1 MEQFRVLL
9 VDAAPGPLLGRELER
24 LLGHG
29 LAVTLNLRRVAD
41 RAAVLAEWG
50 DRVEFTDFD
59 PFDEAALLA
68 GTVRDGLGHH
78 AVKSRAGVPLRA
90 AFLAGAAR
98 PGLAHPLRVIG
109 RAGAGTD
116 HVDLAAAARH
126 GVTVTHTPGSNADA
140 VAEFAL
146 AQLLTLTRDIRSYD
160 AAAHRGEWRAPVTP
174 PPELSELTLG
184 IVGAGRIGLALAGRA
199 GALGMDVQALARH
212 RDAARAPRPGLASVS
227 APGPAPAFRSAARPA
242 PAPAPA
248 SMSDPRPAPA
258 LASTS
263 TPRPASV
270 PASAS
275 APCPAPAS
283 VPAPARASVSA
294 PGPAPALTS
303 AARPAPAPASMSA
316 PRPAPALAS
325 TQAPRPVLTLPELL
339 ATSDVVSLHLP
350 LTPETRGLIGRA
362 ELALMR
368 PGAIL
373 LNTARG
379 GIVDEQA
386 LADALRDP
394 AHPLAAAAVDTFE
407 HEHAAFASPLHGLP
421 NALLTPH
428 IAGMTRGAMATAA
441 LRCADHMAALLA
453 GRPDGIP
460 VATA

>member
-41 RAAVLAEWG
+41 RAAVRAEWG

-90 AFLAGAAR
+90 AFLAGVAG
-98 PGLAHPLRVIG
+98 PGPAHPLRVIG

-116 HVDLAAAARH
+116 HVDLTAAARH

-160 AAAHRGEWRAPVTP
+160 AAAHRGEWRAPMTP

-212 RDAARAPRPGLASVS
+212 RDAARAPRP
-227 APGPAPAFRSAARPA
+227 AR
-242 PAPAPA
+242 
-248 SMSDPRPAPA
+248 
-258 LASTS
+258 ASTS
-263 TPRPASV
+263 MPRPASV

-275 APCPAPAS
+275 APCPAPA
-283 VPAPARASVSA
+283 PARASVSA
-294 PGPAPALTS
+294 PGPAPASTS
-303 AARPAPAPASMSA
+303 AARPAPAPAPMSA
-316 PRPAPALAS
+316 PHPAPALAS

>member
-1 MEQFRVLL
+1 MEPFRVLL

-29 LAVTLNLRRVAD
+29 LAVTLNLRRVTD
-41 RAAVLAEWG
+41 RAAVRAEWG

-68 GTVRDGLGHH
+68 GAVRDGLGHH

-90 AFLAGAAR
+90 AFLAGAAG
-98 PGLAHPLRVIG
+98 PGPAHRLRVIG

-126 GVTVTHTPGSNADA
+126 GVAVTHTPGSNADA

-146 AQLLTLTRDIRSYD
+146 AQLLTLTRDMRSYD
-160 AAAHRGEWRAPVTP
+160 AAAHRGEWRAPVAP

-199 GALGMDVQALARH
+199 RALGMDVQALARR
-212 RDAARAPRPGLASVS
+212 RDTARAPRPVSASVS
-227 APGPAPAFRSAARPA
+227 APDPAPAFTSAARPA
-242 PAPAPA
+242 PARA
-248 SMSDPRPAPA
+248 SASASCPA
-258 LASTS
+258 LALD
-263 TPRPASV
+263 
-270 PASAS
+270 SAS
-275 APCPAPAS
+275 APCPAPA
-283 VPAPARASVSA
+283 
-294 PGPAPALTS
+294 
-303 AARPAPAPASMSA
+303 PAPASTSA
-316 PRPAPALAS
+316 PHPATALAS

-428 IAGMTRGAMATAA
+428 IAGMTRGAMAAAA

>member
-1 MEQFRVLL
+1 MERSRVLL
-9 VDAAPGPLLGRELER
+9 VDAAPGALLGRELER

-41 RAAVLAEWG
+41 RAGAWADWG
-50 DRVEFTDFD
+50 GRVAFTDFD

-68 GTVRDGLGHH
+68 ETVRDGLGHH

-90 AFLAGAAR
+90 AFLAGATR

-116 HVDLAAAARH
+116 HVELAAAARH
-126 GVTVTHTPGSNADA
+126 GVTITHTPGSNAAA

-146 AQLLTLTRDIRSYD
+146 AQLLALTRGLRSYD
-160 AAAHRGEWRAPVTP
+160 EAAHRGEWRAATAP
-174 PPELSELTLG
+174 PKELSELTLG
-184 IVGAGRIGLALAGRA
+184 IVGPGRIGLALAGRA
-199 GALGMDVQALARH
+199 SALGMEVQAFSRRPATTSAPSAPDLAPTS
-212 RDAARAPRPGLASVS
+212 ASAPDLAPTSASASDPTPPS
-227 APGPAPAFRSAARPA
+227 APGPAPHPNRS
-242 PAPAPA
+242 
-248 SMSDPRPAPA
+248 
-258 LASTS
+258 
-263 TPRPASV
+263 
-270 PASAS
+270 
-275 APCPAPAS
+275 
-283 VPAPARASVSA
+283 
-294 PGPAPALTS
+294 
-303 AARPAPAPASMSA
+303 
-316 PRPAPALAS
+316 
-325 TQAPRPVLTLPELL
+325 LPDLL

-407 HEHAAFASPLHGLP
+407 HEHAAFASPLFGLP

-428 IAGMTRGAMATAA
+428 VAGMTRTAMATAA
-441 LRCADHMAALLA
+441 LRCADHIAALLA
-453 GRPDGIP
+453 GRPEGIP
-460 VATA
+460 VVTA

>member
-1 MEQFRVLL
+1 MERSRVLL
-9 VDAAPGPLLGRELER
+9 VDAAPGALLGRELER

-41 RAAVLAEWG
+41 GAGARADWG
-50 DRVEFTDFD
+50 GRVDFTDFD

-68 GTVRDGLGHH
+68 ETVRDGLGHH

-90 AFLAGAAR
+90 AFLAGATR

-116 HVDLAAAARH
+116 HVELAAAARH

-140 VAEFAL
+140 VAEFAV
-146 AQLLTLTRDIRSYD
+146 AQLLALTRGLRSYD
-160 AAAHRGEWRAPVTP
+160 EAAHRGEWRAATAP
-174 PPELSELTLG
+174 PEELSELTLG
-184 IVGAGRIGLALAGRA
+184 IVGPGRIGRALAGRA
-199 GALGMDVQALARH
+199 SALGMEVQAFSR
-212 RDAARAPRPGLASVS
+212 RPAVTS
-227 APGPAPAFRSAARPA
+227 APAAP
-242 PAPAPA
+242 
-248 SMSDPRPAPA
+248 D
-258 LASTS
+258 LA
-263 TPRPASV
+263 

-275 APCPAPAS
+275 ARDLAS
-283 VPAPARASVSA
+283 AST
-294 PGPAPALTS
+294 PQPTPT
-303 AARPAPAPASMSA
+303 PTPA
-316 PRPAPALAS
+316 PRPNRS
-325 TQAPRPVLTLPELL
+325 LPDLL

-407 HEHAAFASPLHGLP
+407 HEHAAFASPLFGLP

-428 IAGMTRGAMATAA
+428 VAGMTRTARATAA
-441 LRCADHMAALLA
+441 LRCADHIAALLA
-453 GRPDGIP
+453 GRPEGIP
-460 VATA
+460 VVTA

>member
-1 MEQFRVLL
+1 MERSRVLL
-9 VDAAPGPLLGRELER
+9 VDAAPGALLGRELER

-41 RAAVLAEWG
+41 GAGARADWG
-50 DRVEFTDFD
+50 GRVDFTDFD

-68 GTVRDGLGHH
+68 ETVRDGLGHH

-90 AFLAGAAR
+90 AFLAGATR

-116 HVDLAAAARH
+116 HVELAAAARH

-146 AQLLTLTRDIRSYD
+146 AQLLALTRGLRSYD
-160 AAAHRGEWRAPVTP
+160 EAAHRGEWRAATAP
-174 PPELSELTLG
+174 PEELSELTLG
-184 IVGAGRIGLALAGRA
+184 IVGPGRIGRALAGRA
-199 GALGMDVQALARH
+199 SALGMEVQAFSRRPATTSGPSAPDLA
-212 RDAARAPRPGLASVS
+212 PASTPQPTPTPASASAS
-227 APGPAPAFRSAARPA
+227 APGPAPRPNRS
-242 PAPAPA
+242 
-248 SMSDPRPAPA
+248 
-258 LASTS
+258 
-263 TPRPASV
+263 
-270 PASAS
+270 
-275 APCPAPAS
+275 
-283 VPAPARASVSA
+283 
-294 PGPAPALTS
+294 
-303 AARPAPAPASMSA
+303 
-316 PRPAPALAS
+316 
-325 TQAPRPVLTLPELL
+325 LPDLL

-379 GIVDEQA
+379 GIVDERA

-407 HEHAAFASPLHGLP
+407 HEHAAFASPLFGLP

-428 IAGMTRGAMATAA
+428 VAGMTRTAMATAA
-441 LRCADHMAALLA
+441 LRCADHIAALLA
-453 GRPDGIP
+453 GRPEGIP
-460 VATA
+460 VVTA

>member
-1 MEQFRVLL
+1 MERSRVLL
-9 VDAAPGPLLGRELER
+9 VDAAPGALLGRELER

-41 RAAVLAEWG
+41 GAGARADWG
-50 DRVEFTDFD
+50 GRVDFTDFD

-68 GTVRDGLGHH
+68 ETVRDGLGHH

-90 AFLAGAAR
+90 AFLAGATR

-116 HVDLAAAARH
+116 HVELAAAARH

-146 AQLLTLTRDIRSYD
+146 AQLLALTRGLRSYD
-160 AAAHRGEWRAPVTP
+160 EAAHRGEWRAATAP
-174 PPELSELTLG
+174 PEELSELTLG
-184 IVGAGRIGLALAGRA
+184 IVGPGRIGLALAGRA
-199 GALGMDVQALARH
+199 SALGMEVQAFSRRPAVTS
-212 RDAARAPRPGLASVS
+212 APAVPDLASAS
-227 APGPAPAFRSAARPA
+227 AR
-242 PAPAPA
+242 
-248 SMSDPRPAPA
+248 D
-258 LASTS
+258 LTS
-263 TPRPASV
+263 
-270 PASAS
+270 ASAS
-275 APCPAPAS
+275 APDLTPAPAS
-283 VPAPARASVSA
+283 APDLAPASTPQPTPTPAS
-294 PGPAPALTS
+294 GPAP
-303 AARPAPAPASMSA
+303 RPNRS
-316 PRPAPALAS
+316 
-325 TQAPRPVLTLPELL
+325 LPDLL

-394 AHPLAAAAVDTFE
+394 THPLAAAAVDTFE
-407 HEHAAFASPLHGLP
+407 HEHAAFASPLFGLP

-428 IAGMTRGAMATAA
+428 VAGMTRTAMATAA
-441 LRCADHMAALLA
+441 LRCADHIAALLA
-453 GRPDGIP
+453 GRPEGIP
-460 VATA
+460 VVTA

>member
-1 MEQFRVLL
+1 MERSRVLL
-9 VDAAPGPLLGRELER
+9 VDAAPGALLGRELER

-41 RAAVLAEWG
+41 GAGARADWG
-50 DRVEFTDFD
+50 GRVDFTDFD

-68 GTVRDGLGHH
+68 ETVRDGLGHH

-90 AFLAGAAR
+90 AFLAGATR

-116 HVDLAAAARH
+116 HVELAAAARH

-146 AQLLTLTRDIRSYD
+146 AQLLALTRGLRSYD
-160 AAAHRGEWRAPVTP
+160 EAAHRGEWRAATAP
-174 PPELSELTLG
+174 PEELSELTLG
-184 IVGAGRIGLALAGRA
+184 IVGPGRIGLALAGRA
-199 GALGMDVQALARH
+199 SALGMEVQAFSRRPAVTSAP
-212 RDAARAPRPGLASVS
+212 AARDLAPASTPQPTPTPASGPAPRPN
-227 APGPAPAFRSAARPA
+227 RS
-242 PAPAPA
+242 
-248 SMSDPRPAPA
+248 
-258 LASTS
+258 
-263 TPRPASV
+263 
-270 PASAS
+270 
-275 APCPAPAS
+275 
-283 VPAPARASVSA
+283 
-294 PGPAPALTS
+294 
-303 AARPAPAPASMSA
+303 
-316 PRPAPALAS
+316 
-325 TQAPRPVLTLPELL
+325 LPDLL

-407 HEHAAFASPLHGLP
+407 HEHAAFASPLFGLP

-428 IAGMTRGAMATAA
+428 VAGMTRTAMATAA
-441 LRCADHMAALLA
+441 LRCADHIAALLA
-453 GRPDGIP
+453 GRPEGIP
-460 VATA
+460 VVTA

>member
-1 MEQFRVLL
+1 M
-9 VDAAPGPLLGRELER
+9 
-24 LLGHG
+24 
-29 LAVTLNLRRVAD
+29 
-41 RAAVLAEWG
+41 
-50 DRVEFTDFD
+50 
-59 PFDEAALLA
+59 
-68 GTVRDGLGHH
+68 
-78 AVKSRAGVPLRA
+78 
-90 AFLAGAAR
+90 
-98 PGLAHPLRVIG
+98 IG

-126 GVTVTHTPGSNADA
+126 GVAVTHTPGSNADA

-146 AQLLTLTRDIRSYD
+146 AQLLKLTRDMRSYD
-160 AAAHRGEWRAPVTP
+160 AAAHRGEWRAPVAP

-199 GALGMDVQALARH
+199 RALGMDVQALARR
-212 RDAARAPRPGLASVS
+212 RDTARAPRPARASTS
-227 APGPAPAFRSAARPA
+227 A
-242 PAPAPA
+242 
-248 SMSDPRPAPA
+248 PRPAP
-258 LASTS
+258 
-263 TPRPASV
+263 V

-275 APCPAPAS
+275 APCPAPAL
-283 VPAPARASVSA
+283 ARASASA
-294 PGPAPALTS
+294 PRPSPALARASASASCPAPV
-303 AARPAPAPASMSA
+303 PASMSA
-316 PRPAPALAS
+316 SRPAPALAS